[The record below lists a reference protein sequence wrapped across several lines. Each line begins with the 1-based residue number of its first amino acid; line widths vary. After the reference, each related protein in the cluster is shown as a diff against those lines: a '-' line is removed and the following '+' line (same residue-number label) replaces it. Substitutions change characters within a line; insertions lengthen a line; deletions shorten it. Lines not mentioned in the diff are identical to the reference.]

1 MMSELL
7 SASSLM
13 LNEQNRK
20 SLRKSSYAIT
30 TDLFSFVYINTIYNC
45 ITKFTNRGVEI
56 TYSIGYLKSDKV
68 LRTIPKEVIR
78 KLYIVKQAV
87 EVAIEQ
93 SGAAGLALLHA
104 S

>member
-13 LNEQNRK
+13 PNEQNRK
-20 SLRKSSYAIT
+20 NLRKLIYAII

-45 ITKFTNRGVEI
+45 ITEFTDRGVEI
-56 TYSIGYLKSDKV
+56 TYSIGYLKCDKV
-68 LRTIPKEVIR
+68 LRTIPKEVVS

-93 SGAAGLALLHA
+93 SGAAGLALWHA